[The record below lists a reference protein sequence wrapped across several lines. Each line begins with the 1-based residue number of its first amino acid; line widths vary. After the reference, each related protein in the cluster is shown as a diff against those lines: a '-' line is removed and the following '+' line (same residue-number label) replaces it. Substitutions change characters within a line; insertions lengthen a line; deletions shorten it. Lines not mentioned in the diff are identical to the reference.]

1 MKTIGKD
8 EELTSFSTQ
17 QMEYLREE
25 LRRRISQTELETLDD
40 ILKLS
45 QDDPVT
51 FDRFWI
57 QPLSQEGLSFEE
69 IIAQIVE
76 SCLWPN

>member
-8 EELTSFSTQ
+8 EELTSFSMQ

-25 LRRRISQTELETLDD
+25 LRRRISQAELETLDD

-45 QDDPVT
+45 QGDPVT
-51 FDRFWI
+51 FERLWI
-57 QPLSQEGLSFEE
+57 QPLLGEGLSFEE
-69 IIAQIVE
+69 IFAQIVE

>member
-25 LRRRISQTELETLDD
+25 LRRRISQTELETLED

-45 QDDPVT
+45 QVDPVT
-51 FDRFWI
+51 FDRLWI
-57 QPLSQEGLSFEE
+57 QPLLGEGLSFEE
-69 IIAQIVE
+69 IMAQIVE